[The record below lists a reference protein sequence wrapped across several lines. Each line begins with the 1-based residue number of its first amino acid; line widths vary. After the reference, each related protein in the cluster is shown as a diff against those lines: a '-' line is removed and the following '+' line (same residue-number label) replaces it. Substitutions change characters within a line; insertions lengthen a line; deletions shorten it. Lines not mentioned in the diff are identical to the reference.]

1 MERRSAIYRGAA
13 REDAEAAYHDDALKS
28 AADGFVPASET
39 WSTALGHQ
47 VLTVDYV
54 YQPDQAPVV
63 ISELRHLK
71 TWPKPVNPPSGAPPL
86 ESAAPP
92 LLNASPPVAKKQSN
106 ALGCL
111 ALIALAVVVWLA
123 FSRGNSGSSADT
135 TPPPAAA
142 PEVSHLTGEFVR
154 WEPVDE
160 QNGYAHFS
168 ITNTG
173 SATEVATCT
182 ISVSNDFGNF
192 GFDSLVGEEVGD
204 KPSRAS
210 SR

>member
-13 REDAEAAYHDDALKS
+13 REDAEAAYHDDAVEA

-71 TWPKPVNPPSGAPPL
+71 TRPKSVNPPSGAPPL

-92 LLNASPPVAKKQSN
+92 LLNAMISRTSEHTHPREPGPALTRARRFGRMRVCLNPIFTAQRVTTAESRGAKRRQP
-106 ALGCL
+106 
-111 ALIALAVVVWLA
+111 VVVESAPITPRWDAHLA
-123 FSRGNSGSSADT
+123 GATLARVWRRAPATSS
-135 TPPPAAA
+135 
-142 PEVSHLTGEFVR
+142 
-154 WEPVDE
+154 
-160 QNGYAHFS
+160 
-168 ITNTG
+168 
-173 SATEVATCT
+173 
-182 ISVSNDFGNF
+182 
-192 GFDSLVGEEVGD
+192 DSPNPFAWG
-204 KPSRAS
+204 P
-210 SR
+210 